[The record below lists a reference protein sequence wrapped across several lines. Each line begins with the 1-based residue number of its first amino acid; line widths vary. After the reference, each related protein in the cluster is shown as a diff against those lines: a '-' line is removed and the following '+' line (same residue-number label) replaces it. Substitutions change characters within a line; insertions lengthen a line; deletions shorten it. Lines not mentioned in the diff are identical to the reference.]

1 MTTVNLDQESTTRY
15 KEMKAST
22 SGHVWLVI
30 DNLSKCSKFL
40 QHVQHLEGRFQMSLK
55 IGHHIYFLT
64 KNQCVLVPI
73 PSLQGN
79 QMKHNSK

>member
-22 SGHVWLVI
+22 SGHLWLVT
-30 DNLSKCSKFL
+30 DSLSKCSKFFAACSAFGRTL
-40 QHVQHLEGRFQMSLK
+40 PDATQDWSPHL
-55 IGHHIYFLT
+55 FLD
-64 KNQCVLVPI
+64 QEPVCLVPI